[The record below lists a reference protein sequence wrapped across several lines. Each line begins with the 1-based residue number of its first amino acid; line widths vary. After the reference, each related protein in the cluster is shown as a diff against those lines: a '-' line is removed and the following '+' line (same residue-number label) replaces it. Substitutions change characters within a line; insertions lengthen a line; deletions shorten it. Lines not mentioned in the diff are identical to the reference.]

1 MKKFEDFNLQPE
13 TMSFLQQNGFTVPTP
28 IQEQV
33 IPPALR
39 GKDII
44 GISRTGTGKTHAYL
58 VPVMER
64 LKPSEDRVQAVIT
77 APTRELAAQ
86 IYDRAQV
93 MQKVNPEIRIRLY
106 VGGRSRSRDIEQLE
120 NSQPHIVIGTRH
132 SHAVDEAICSHHSY
146 YYGKTSPPHAT
157 REG

>member
-93 MQKVNPEIRIRLY
+93 MQKVNPEIRIRLC
-106 VGGRSRSRDIEQLE
+106 GRPEPQPGYRTAGEQPAAHR
-120 NSQPHIVIGTRH
+120 NRYAGPDPRPVPQGRGTA
-132 SHAVDEAICSHHSY
+132 SG
-146 YYGKTSPPHAT
+146 YG
-157 REG
+157 

>member
-1 MKKFEDFNLQPE
+1 MKKFEDFNLKQD
-13 TMSFLQQNGFTVPTP
+13 TMSFLQQNGFNEPTP

-58 VPVMER
+58 VPVME
-64 LKPSEDRVQAVIT
+64 KINPAEDRVQVVIT

-93 MQKVNPEIRIRLY
+93 MQKVNPDIRIRLY
-106 VGGRSRSRDIEQLE
+106 IGGRSRSHDVEQLE
-120 NSQPHIVIGTRH
+120 NSQPPLFT
-132 SHAVDEAICSHHSY
+132 
-146 YYGKTSPPHAT
+146 K
-157 REG
+157 